1 MGESSKGTEASSR
14 GSENN
19 SLCTREAHH
28 VDFSPQE
35 DRSGAAEKVGEGTGE
50 EEAGSVELWTR
61 GENDSS
67 RLQTEEKVY
76 AACNRGGKTRP

>member
-1 MGESSKGTEASSR
+1 MGKSSKGTEASSR

-35 DRSGAAEKVGEGTGE
+35 DRRGTAGAVGEGEGGE
-50 EEAGSVELWTR
+50 EEGSVKLGAR
-61 GENDSS
+61 I
-67 RLQTEEKVY
+67 KP
-76 AACNRGGKTRP
+76 AA